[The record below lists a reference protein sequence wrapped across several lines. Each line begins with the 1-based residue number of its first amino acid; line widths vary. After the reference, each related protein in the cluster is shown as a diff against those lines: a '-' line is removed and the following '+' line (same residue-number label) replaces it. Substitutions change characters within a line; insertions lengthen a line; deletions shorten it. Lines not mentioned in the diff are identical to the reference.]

1 MTNENLLP
9 FDPNK
14 VPDLIKQGKVKV
26 ITAPPSPIVEPIGGI
41 RSNERAKQ
49 LFGEDFLGEE
59 AIHLMEQKCQ
69 AKGINV
75 TFEIPQIGSFDS
87 NGLRVG
93 LSDEILDIAK
103 ADEATGRNR
112 MVVLRPE
119 FMTVDGERKPI
130 TLVNLRDLFK
140 KEEQDPDNANE
151 TNVTYDN
158 NPFSDDEDEAVFYDQ
173 DWYDDEEFAK
183 QPLKAGFG
191 LPTKEVLDDSLSK
204 NWDEQQALL
213 LSEERRREPIET
225 AWDAILY
232 YAATGKKI
240 LENTW
245 DWTGQRTSGGYLVC
259 VGDFGSDGL
268 YVDGWHPGNA
278 NGLIGVCPAR

>member
-26 ITAPPSPIVEPIGGI
+26 ITAPLPPIVEPIGGI
-41 RSNERAKQ
+41 RSNEQAKQ

-59 AIHLMEQKCQ
+59 AIHIMEQKCQ
-69 AKGINV
+69 AEGINV

-87 NGLRVG
+87 NGARVG
-93 LSDEILDIAK
+93 LSDEILRISK
-103 ADEATGRNR
+103 ADEAAGRTR

-130 TLVNLRDLFK
+130 TLLNLRDLFK

-158 NPFSDDEDEAVFYDQ
+158 NPFSDDEDEAIFYDQ

-183 QPLKAGFG
+183 QPLKPGFG
-191 LPTKEVLDDSLSK
+191 LPTKEVIDDSLSK
-204 NWDEQQALL
+204 
-213 LSEERRREPIET
+213 
-225 AWDAILY
+225 
-232 YAATGKKI
+232 K
-240 LENTW
+240 
-245 DWTGQRTSGGYLVC
+245 C
-259 VGDFGSDGL
+259 
-268 YVDGWHPGNA
+268 
-278 NGLIGVCPAR
+278 